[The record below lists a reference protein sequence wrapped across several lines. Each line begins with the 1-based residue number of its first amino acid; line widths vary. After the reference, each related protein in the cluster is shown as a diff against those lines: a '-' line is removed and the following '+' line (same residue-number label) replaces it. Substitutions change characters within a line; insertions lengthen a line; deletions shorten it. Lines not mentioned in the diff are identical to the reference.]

1 MPEKSSQKKFNA
13 TYWRDHSANQRT
25 YLSWMRSAIAV
36 MGFGWAILRI
46 QTPPEQTLN
55 VGWLT
60 GFLLSVMGILMVMT
74 STRHY
79 FRTRKAIDT
88 GSYEPARVRIIS
100 FTFLVLIL
108 GVGILYFLITDPELG
123 IVEYLYFDQLD

>member
-1 MPEKSSQKKFNA
+1 MLGKSSKKKFNA
-13 TYWRDHSANQRT
+13 GLWRDHSANQRT

-36 MGFGWAILRI
+36 MGFGWAILRV
-46 QTPPEQTLN
+46 QTPPDQLFN

-60 GFLLSVMGILMVMT
+60 GFLLSIMGIVMVMT

-79 FRTRKAIDT
+79 FRTRRAIDT

-100 FTFLVLIL
+100 FTVLVLLL

-123 IVEYLYFDQLD
+123 IVEYMYFDQLD